1 MSTSSRTI
9 GTGLLGLCL
18 ATAAAAAHAAPTPA
32 LERIKGAGS
41 MTIGYVDGTP
51 PFSSM
56 GGQAQ
61 PVGYSI
67 DLCKHVV
74 DAVKAKLGIASLN
87 VKYVPLVPDNV
98 LDSVS
103 KGEVDLM
110 CTPTVDTLKRRER
123 VSYSIPV
130 LNGGIGVAVR
140 KDASDTLLRVLHGEA
155 AHSGPT
161 WRATINRGL
170 ANHTYAVRQGSVGED
185 WVRQQIKRLGVIA
198 TVVTAKDE
206 AEGVQMLLD
215 HKADAF
221 FSERVLL
228 EEAASKGKE
237 ADKLMVVNRNFNYQP
252 LALMMGRNDDD
263 FRLVV
268 DTALSQYYRAPQFA
282 EQYLRYFGPFDERQ
296 AQLFQI
302 YARP

>member
-9 GTGLLGLCL
+9 RAALLALCL
-18 ATAAAAAHAAPTPA
+18 GTAAAATHAAPTAA
-32 LERIKGAGS
+32 LDRIKSAGS
-41 MTIGYVDGTP
+41 MTVGYVDGTP

-61 PVGYSI
+61 PVGYTI
-67 DLCKHVV
+67 DLCKRVA
-74 DAVKAKLGIASLN
+74 DAVKAKLGLANLN
-87 VKYVPLVPDNV
+87 VKYMPLAPENV
-98 LDSVS
+98 LDSVA

-140 KDASDTLLRVLHGEA
+140 KDASDTLLRVLNGEA

-185 WVRQQIKRLGVIA
+185 WVRQQIRRLGVIA

-206 AEGVQMLLD
+206 TEGVQMLLD

-221 FSERVLL
+221 FSERVLI
-228 EEAASKGKE
+228 EEAASKSKA
-237 ADKLMVVNRNFNYQP
+237 ADKLMVVNRNFNDQP
-252 LALMMGRNDDD
+252 LALMMARNDDD

-268 DTALSQYYRAPQFA
+268 DTALSEYYRSPQFG
-282 EQYLRYFGPFDERQ
+282 EQYLRYFGPYEERQ